1 MLKGTA
7 PAPKPPPVESD
18 RPDEAFT
25 TDKAKRAGLS
35 NAASGRIRVT
45 CHAHHFGPIGADF
58 DPERS
63 QGVLVG
69 ECWTSR
75 LHCRQWGSH
84 MPHVAGIAGQSD
96 VGAQSIVL
104 SGRNSLAVAGHTD
117 SLAAALP
124 LFGEL

>member
-1 MLKGTA
+1 MIRHSGGRLKGTA

-35 NAASGRIRVT
+35 NAASGRMRVT
-45 CHAHHFGPIGADF
+45 CHGHHFGPIGPDY
-58 DPERS
+58 DPERK

-104 SGRNSLAVAGHTD
+104 SGEASPLACV
-117 SLAAALP
+117 LLY
-124 LFGEL
+124 